1 MVIIV
6 ISSNNTSSYFT
17 VGVYKKLW
25 ISLQTN
31 LNDKMVE
38 TAGMSFR
45 EVAGNSTKKH
55 VFWKEI
61 TLSTGKK
68 HLYII
73 EEVCVEFYLVTLI
86 LFNLN

>member
-1 MVIIV
+1 MA
-6 ISSNNTSSYFT
+6 
-17 VGVYKKLW
+17 
-25 ISLQTN
+25 
-31 LNDKMVE
+31 E